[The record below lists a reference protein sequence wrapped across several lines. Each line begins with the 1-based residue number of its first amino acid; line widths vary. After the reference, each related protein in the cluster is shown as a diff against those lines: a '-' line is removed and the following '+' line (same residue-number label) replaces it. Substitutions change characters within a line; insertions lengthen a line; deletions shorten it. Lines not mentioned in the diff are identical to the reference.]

1 MLENGKAACWGTCLD
16 QVLGRNCN
24 EEYLYSRPTE
34 VTEILDMESISALS
48 EQGAINRG
56 GGTTC
61 AIRKNQSVVCWGRNN
76 YGQLGDGS
84 YLPYSSQPVKV
95 FSINEALDMT
105 KVGSSGYKQVG
116 SAHCALKN
124 DGTIACWGE
133 GFGDIPDIILG
144 INDAVA
150 ISSGDFATCTVR
162 SNGTVTCF
170 KFDYDGTFPESKHE
184 TISGN
189 TIGYKNILNLDDA
202 IDISV
207 GGNFA
212 CALRQTGQV
221 ACFGEKH
228 ERILGPNA
236 GDFTTPWH
244 YDESKIKIF
253 EAFQIPNI
261 TNAISVS
268 SGLRHACVLQ
278 ETGSIFCWGFNN
290 YGQLGNGDR
299 RDPSVLSS
307 ERIFET
313 IPVQVIG
320 ILDVVSVAAGADY
333 TCALRQNGKV
343 ACWGRFTFTK
353 TINSPLPKEIDGIVD
368 AKKIFVHDSTSCALD
383 SNNIATCWGS
393 NVPLWRG
400 DIFEWGSPPSATVLG
415 QNEVKKIEGSCA
427 ILIDNSIV
435 CWGYDQAGAL
445 GDGSNPTNSYSPRDV
460 ADIKAV
466 ISVSVGDSF
475 VCAVNEEG
483 QVFCWGAN
491 QPLEVAFPERFGR
504 LGTGLREPNCLT
516 TCPTTPLGSS
526 IPLRVKGIEDAIAI
540 DTSIKH
546 ACAVTHRGSVLC
558 WGHNEH
564 GELGNGAVPTGYNSG
579 TYEPVE
585 VAGLSDAKDI
595 SIGKGFSCAL
605 RRNGSIVCWGK
616 GGYLGDST
624 YISDSHMPV
633 EVAGIADAVA
643 ISSGASHAC
652 ALRQTGKVVCWG
664 SGSFG
669 RLGNGTSENSLEP
682 IEVVGLSD
690 AIAISAGGTHT
701 CAIRQNKTVT
711 CWGSNV
717 MGQLGVSFNDSRLE
731 GAGLEGFTGLEWLY
745 STVPLEVQGL

>member
-34 VTEILDMESISALS
+34 VTEILDMESISALG

-56 GGTTC
+56 GRTTC

-84 YLPYSSQPVKV
+84 YVPYSSQPVKV
-95 FSINEALDMT
+95 LGINEALDIT
-105 KVGSSGYKQVG
+105 TLGPQ
-116 SAHCALKN
+116 AHCALKN
-124 DGTIACWGE
+124 DATIACWG
-133 GFGDIPDIILG
+133 GGIGDIPDTIPD

-150 ISSGDFATCTVR
+150 ISSGRFATCTVR
-162 SNGTVTCF
+162 SNGSVTCF
-170 KFDYDGTFPESKHE
+170 NFTGTIFPESKHK
-184 TISGN
+184 TMSGN
-189 TIGYKNILNLDDA
+189 TIRYKNILNLDDA
-202 IDISV
+202 VDISV

-212 CALRQTGQV
+212 CALRQKGQV
-221 ACFGEKH
+221 ACFGEKQH
-228 ERILGPNA
+228 RILGPNA
-236 GDFTTPWH
+236 GDPTTPWH
-244 YDESKIKIF
+244 YDESRIKIF
-253 EAFQIPNI
+253 EAFQIPDI

-268 SGLRHACVLQ
+268 SGESHACVLQ
-278 ETGSIFCWGFNN
+278 ETGSILCWGFNN
-290 YGQLGNGDR
+290 YGQLGNGDQK
-299 RDPSVLSS
+299 DLSILSS

-313 IPVQVIG
+313 LPVKVAG
-320 ILDVVSVAAGADY
+320 MVDAVSVATGADY

-343 ACWGRFTFTK
+343 TCWGRFTFTK
-353 TINSPLPKEIDGIVD
+353 TIYSPLPKEIDGIVD
-368 AKKIFVHDSTSCALD
+368 AKKIFVRDSTSCALN

-400 DIFEWGSPPSATVLG
+400 DIFGWGSPPSATVLG

-427 ILIDNSIV
+427 ILMDNSVV
-435 CWGYDQAGAL
+435 CWGYDQAGGL

-460 ADIKAV
+460 ADIKGV
-466 ISVSVGDSF
+466 ISVSVGDNF
-475 VCAVNEEG
+475 VCAVNDEG
-483 QVFCWGAN
+483 KVFCWGAN
-491 QPLEVAFPERFGR
+491 EVLAGERFGR
-504 LGTGLREPNCLT
+504 LGTGLLREPNY
-516 TCPTTPLGSS
+516 PNTPVGSS
-526 IPLRVKGIEDAIAI
+526 IPLQVKGIEDAIAV
-540 DTSIKH
+540 DTSLQH
-546 ACAVTHRGSVLC
+546 ACAVTHRGSVVC
-558 WGHNEH
+558 WGHNQH
-564 GELGNGAVPTGYNSG
+564 SELGNDTAPKGYNRG

-585 VAGLSDAKDI
+585 VVGLSDAKDI
-595 SIGKGFSCAL
+595 SIGDGFSCAL
-605 RRNGSIVCWGK
+605 RLNGSIVCWGK
-616 GGYLGDST
+616 GGYLGNST
-624 YISDSHMPV
+624 YISDSHIPV

-690 AIAISAGGTHT
+690 AVAISAGGTHT
-701 CAIRQNKTVT
+701 CAIKQNKTVT

-717 MGQLGVSFNDSRLE
+717 MGQLGVSFSDSRLE
-731 GAGLEGFTGLEWLY
+731 GAGLEGFPGLEWLY